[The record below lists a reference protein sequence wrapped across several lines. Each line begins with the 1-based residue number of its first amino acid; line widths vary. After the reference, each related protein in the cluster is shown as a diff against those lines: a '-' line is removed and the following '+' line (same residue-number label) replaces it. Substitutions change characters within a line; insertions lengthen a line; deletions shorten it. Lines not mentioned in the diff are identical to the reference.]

1 MSDQAPSTIRMSR
14 SRLVL
19 GLVGWLVLAFT
30 AAAAGAIASV
40 NAREF
45 YAQLVRP
52 TWAPPGAV
60 FGPVWSVLYTLMGVA
75 AWLVW
80 KERGAAAAKGALS
93 MFVAQLV
100 ANALWSWLFFA
111 WHKGTVA
118 LVDLALLWI
127 VVLIV
132 IMRFFRV
139 SKVAAAL
146 LVPYLMWLSFAGA
159 LNYAVVQRNPAQ
171 LAVLH

>member
-1 MSDQAPSTIRMSR
+1 MSR

-111 WHKGTVA
+111 WRLGAVAFAEILVLWVMILCTV
-118 LVDLALLWI
+118 LLFWSRNR
-127 VVLIV
+127 L
-132 IMRFFRV
+132 
-139 SKVAAAL
+139 
-146 LVPYLMWLSFAGA
+146 AGA
-159 LNYAVVQRNPAQ
+159 LLIPYLAWVTFATALCFVTWRMNPS
-171 LAVLH
+171 LL